1 MKGKNNMTKKIKEK
15 GACGMTLEL
24 EDGVISVKHC
34 EGGNLAS
41 WIAKKGDWDKIWIT
55 LNNLVKKSNGFSRS
69 LK

>member
-1 MKGKNNMTKKIKEK
+1 MTKKIKEK

-24 EDGVISVKHC
+24 EDGVISVIDC
-34 EGGNLAS
+34 EGGNLVS